1 VLTLNAQAVKGQL
14 RANTDEAVALGICG
28 APTFQ
33 MGEGEKKIL
42 IWGGDRLNHVA
53 DLVLGWR

>member
-1 VLTLNAQAVKGQL
+1 MLTSAPQAVKAQL
-14 RANTDEAVALGICG
+14 CANTDEAVALGICG

-33 MGEGEKKIL
+33 MGEGERTIL